1 MKRLYK
7 RMLKAERVR
16 IALCWLAALYVRV
29 VHATGRW
36 SVLNEDSPNRVHDV
50 GGSFVLAFWHG
61 RLLMMAYAWRHRHR
75 VKILTSGH
83 RDGRM
88 VGMTMAHFGVDSVV
102 GSTGRSG
109 TAAIIALVR
118 ELRRGTVVGLT
129 PDGPRGPRM
138 RAGPGFISVARI
150 ARVPIIPLTMSSSR
164 AILLGSWDRFM
175 VPLPFARGVFIW
187 GEPIEV
193 PADADDAALEALRI
207 RLEDEVTALQDRA
220 DRMVGREPVQ
230 PAAVLATGAG

>member
-1 MKRLYK
+1 MKRLFK
-7 RMLKAERVR
+7 RVLKTERVR
-16 IALCWLAALYVRV
+16 VGLCWLAAQYIRF

-36 SVLNEDSPNRVHDV
+36 SVLNEDSPNRVHEA

-88 VGMTMAHFGVDSVV
+88 VGMTMSHFGVDSVV
-102 GSTGRSG
+102 GSTGKG
-109 TAAIIALVR
+109 GAAAVVALVR
-118 ELRRGTVVGLT
+118 ELRRGTVIGLT

-138 RAGPGFISVARI
+138 RAGSGFLAVARI
-150 ARVPIIPLTMSSSR
+150 ARVPIIPLTMSCSR

-175 VPLPFARGVFIW
+175 VPLPFARGVFVW
-187 GEPIEV
+187 GEPIHI
-193 PADADDAALEALRI
+193 PPDADDAEMERLRR
-207 RLEDEVTALQDRA
+207 RLEDEITALQNRGDSMMGRA
-220 DRMVGREPVQ
+220 LVQ
-230 PAAVLATGAG
+230 PTPETVSGVR